1 MTPGLQS
8 VLHPA
13 APDAAIIAHLG
24 WVLFIGG
31 TLIFAGVMWL
41 LWRSLRHQP
50 QAVRT
55 RVWIVGGGLLFP
67 VAVLTL
73 LLAYSTW
80 RTAQFGTQG
89 SRGAMPVSVIGKM
102 WWWELRYPN
111 PSGGADIVSANELR
125 IPAGRPVY
133 LGLSTAD
140 VIHAFWVPQLGGKVD
155 MVPGRIHGLTIRA
168 DKPGL
173 YRGQCAEY
181 CGEQHARMALH
192 VVAMPQA
199 EFDAWLAA
207 QARDALPPASAVL
220 RQGRDAYLAQ
230 RCNACHTVRGVGSGA
245 ALGPDLTHVGSRMHI
260 AAGTLR
266 TDHAALAGWIADP
279 QAIKHGARMPGAGS
293 MDGET
298 LRALAAWLES
308 LK

>member
-8 VLHPA
+8 ILHPA
-13 APDAAIIAHLG
+13 GPDAAVIAQMG
-24 WVLFIGG
+24 WVLFAGG
-31 TLIFAGVMWL
+31 TLVFLGVMWL
-41 LWRSLRHQP
+41 LARSLRHQP
-50 QAVRT
+50 RTVRT

-67 VAVLTL
+67 VFVLTL

-80 RTAQFGTQG
+80 RTTQLGTQG
-89 SRGAMPVSVIGKM
+89 SRGALPVSVTGKM
-102 WWWELRYPN
+102 WWWELRYVN
-111 PSGGADIVSANELR
+111 PAGGPDIVTANELR
-125 IPAGRPVY
+125 IPAGRAVY
-133 LGLSTAD
+133 LGLGTTD

-155 MVPGRIHGLTIRA
+155 MVPGRMHGLTIRA
-168 DKPGL
+168 DKPGV

-192 VVAMPQA
+192 VVAMPQP
-199 EFDAWLAA
+199 EFDAWLAG
-207 QARDALPPASAVL
+207 QARAALPPANAML
-220 RQGRDAYLAQ
+220 QRGRDAFLAQ
-230 RCNACHTVRGVGSGA
+230 RCNACHAVRGVSEGA

-279 QAIKHGARMPGAGS
+279 QAIKHGARMPAAGK
-293 MDGET
+293 MNGET
-298 LRALAAWLES
+298 LRELAAWLES